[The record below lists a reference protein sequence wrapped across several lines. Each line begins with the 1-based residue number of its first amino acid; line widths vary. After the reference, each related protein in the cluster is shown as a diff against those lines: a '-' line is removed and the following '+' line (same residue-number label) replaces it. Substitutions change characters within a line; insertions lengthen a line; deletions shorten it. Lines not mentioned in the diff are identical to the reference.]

1 MSGIIRVKWQR
12 RKILSQF
19 GASAYVITV
28 QEFKHPFHVLD
39 TKNNVDEDA
48 TTAALVQTDNKVV

>member
-1 MSGIIRVKWQR
+1 MKWQR

-48 TTAALVQTDNKVV
+48 ATAALVQTDNKVV